1 LKNEHL
7 ETIGLMGWIIGD
19 CQFFLPVV
27 RDLEANQWGGIDN
40 DPTFGVERPVSRA
53 GGLHP
58 TPFRS
63 KLSKC

>member
-1 LKNEHL
+1 
-7 ETIGLMGWIIGD
+7 MGWIIGD

-40 DPTFGVERPVSRA
+40 DPTFGVKRPVSRA